1 MWYLWDTKST
11 RSPLS
16 NACLA
21 TDLRSCVLDQK
32 KGHAANAPVGL
43 GRDEGAALEVGA
55 RRREH
60 EVHGDQRT
68 GVVVARVPE
77 AAAGLVLVVPAIDG
91 AVVER
96 ANRTKRTRPC
106 GS

>member
-32 KGHAANAPVGL
+32 KGDNAPVGL

-77 AAAGLVLVVPAIDG
+77 AAAGLVLVVPAVDG